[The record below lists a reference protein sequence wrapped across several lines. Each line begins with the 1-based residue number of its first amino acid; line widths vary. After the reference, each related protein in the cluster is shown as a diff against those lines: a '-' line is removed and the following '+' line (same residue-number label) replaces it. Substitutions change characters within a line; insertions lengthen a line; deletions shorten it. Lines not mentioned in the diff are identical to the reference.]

1 MVEKDDLQN
10 LGGDL
15 SLPGRR
21 FLLGLSSEPPD
32 IAPLP
37 GIALARLRLSNDA
50 INDIVNDNILSTL
63 TVSAPAG
70 RE

>member
-15 SLPGRR
+15 SLPWHR

-37 GIALARLRLSNDA
+37 GIALARLTLSNDA
-50 INDIVNDNILSTL
+50 INDIVIC
-63 TVSAPAG
+63 
-70 RE
+70 